1 MQDLVYGRKFDYGVK
16 QAAKQGGTA
25 EHVFEQEPVK
35 EAWAKITTEL
45 AKEAEERKALCATN
59 EEEQDTEDDVLTA
72 ARQPP
77 NTHELHSVGYWRSVA
92 NQCVRTYCS
101 LQPEPKTI
109 EGVVSAVS
117 QGNLKD
123 IAGTSGKDCVLTF
136 LCMDSLGESSQG
148 PGAQALLRKKY
159 NVEAPLLRK
168 LVQGSMI
175 ARGSQRRESN
185 EATRVV
191 EGDLV
196 AVHAGIGH
204 PGGHKE
210 AKAMF
215 RLSSAKKDADLDSE
229 VKDMLIVFDDE
240 SIRNRKQRV
249 RGSYVS
255 HTCMVL
261 ASSAPLTQC
270 IPEKA
275 FEQHTG
281 HCTSNVFQGVKAL
294 APTDMWHTS
303 RLGCCVCMCLLNIY
317 LK

>member
-1 MQDLVYGRKFDYGVK
+1 MQDLVFDRKFDYGVK

-136 LCMDSLGESSQG
+136 CAWTLWGSPRKGQG
-148 PGAQALLRKKY
+148 PKRCC
-159 NVEAPLLRK
+159 
-168 LVQGSMI
+168 
-175 ARGSQRRESN
+175 ARS
-185 EATRVV
+185 T
-191 EGDLV
+191 
-196 AVHAGIGH
+196 
-204 PGGHKE
+204 
-210 AKAMF
+210 
-215 RLSSAKKDADLDSE
+215 
-229 VKDMLIVFDDE
+229 
-240 SIRNRKQRV
+240 
-249 RGSYVS
+249 
-255 HTCMVL
+255 T
-261 ASSAPLTQC
+261 
-270 IPEKA
+270 
-275 FEQHTG
+275 
-281 HCTSNVFQGVKAL
+281 
-294 APTDMWHTS
+294 
-303 RLGCCVCMCLLNIY
+303 
-317 LK
+317 